1 MARVCI
7 PGNLGGEELR
17 GIWNSFNGIR
27 YDAYA
32 DALLLQLLYTRAVL
46 LVVDALGCVEVLK

>member
-1 MARVCI
+1 MARVYI
-7 PGNLGGEELR
+7 PGNLGVGELR

-32 DALLLQLLYTRAVL
+32 NALLLQLLYTRAVL
-46 LVVDALGCVEVLK
+46 LVVDVLGCVEVLK